1 MARITNR
8 EIIEKLDR
16 LESRLPN
23 GEVKELKSTVD
34 KLVAAQQAH
43 VSVQETQFS
52 EVNKHIRSLEKRL
65 YNPDDG
71 VIVKINRLVMF
82 KGTIT
87 KALWIVFGTLATLA
101 AATIQNL
108 MK

>member
-65 YNPDDG
+65 YHFY
-71 VIVKINRLVMF
+71 IKL
-82 KGTIT
+82 
-87 KALWIVFGTLATLA
+87 
-101 AATIQNL
+101 
-108 MK
+108 